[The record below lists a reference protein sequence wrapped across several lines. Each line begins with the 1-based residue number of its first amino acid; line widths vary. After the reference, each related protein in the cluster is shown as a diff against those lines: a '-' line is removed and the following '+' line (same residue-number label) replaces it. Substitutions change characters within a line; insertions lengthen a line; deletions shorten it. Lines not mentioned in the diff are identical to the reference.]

1 MTASDPLALSVVRPP
16 PAPAD
21 SLAKSSAV
29 PPKQQKWGSMFQQ
42 LVTYVEKT
50 HTAATKNT
58 SDASAAEKTSSATT
72 PAPSA
77 TASASASTIASSR
90 KATNSKKDPPTH
102 QQLLPGVK

>member
-1 MTASDPLALSVVRPP
+1 VTASDPLAFSVVRPP

-21 SLAKSSAV
+21 SLAKSSAI
-29 PPKQQKWGSMFQQ
+29 PKKQQKWGAMFQQ

-58 SDASAAEKTSSATT
+58 SVASAAEKTSSATT
-72 PAPSA
+72 PAP
-77 TASASASTIASSR
+77 SASASTIASSR